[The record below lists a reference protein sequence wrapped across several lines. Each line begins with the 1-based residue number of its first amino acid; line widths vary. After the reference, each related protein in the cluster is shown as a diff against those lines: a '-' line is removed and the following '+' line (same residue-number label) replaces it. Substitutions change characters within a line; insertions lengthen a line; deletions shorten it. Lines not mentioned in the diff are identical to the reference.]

1 LGAHPLHG
9 LLRRRAGHI
18 VCSAE
23 YSDGSSAEGSAIR
36 ETTKDGKVLYEG
48 VFGPDGEYT
57 FRKPQTPFTVILDG
71 GPGHIVRE
79 NGGNILP

>member
-1 LGAHPLHG
+1 MAM
-9 LLRRRAGHI
+9 
-18 VCSAE
+18 
-23 YSDGSSAEGSAIR
+23 
-36 ETTKDGKVLYEG
+36 YEG